1 MFYERPVFPI
11 QSVTVDWHYA
21 EALDLATDT
30 PMFRSHTVPIPDAF
44 DSNVVETLDLT
55 AVPSSSISP
64 ESHMI
69 TIVDTS
75 QFEVDIESLP
85 VQQAVAGLLACS
97 RRYDATAV
105 SDSMTV
111 PLASVSLAMS
121 SPVSSMIPSGQYI
134 YPGPILSHQN
144 FVFDFYSSKLHC

>member
-1 MFYERPVFPI
+1 MASGRNSNLNSQPSRIVAAISLYYSKSQLSVVMFYVRPGFPI
-11 QSVTVDWHYA
+11 QSVTVDSHHA
-21 EALDLATDT
+21 EALDLATDMS
-30 PMFRSHTVPIPDAF
+30 MFRSHTVPIPDAF

-97 RRYDATAV
+97 RR
-105 SDSMTV
+105 
-111 PLASVSLAMS
+111 
-121 SPVSSMIPSGQYI
+121 
-134 YPGPILSHQN
+134 
-144 FVFDFYSSKLHC
+144 